1 MRKLLMAAVLSA
13 LAVQAHAA
21 TAPDTLAKV
30 MKNKELLVCSPGD
43 YKPFSFDNN
52 GRFEGI
58 DNDLAERL
66 AQSMGAKVKI
76 VKSSWPTL
84 IADFKSKCDLGVGGI
99 SIRPAW
105 TPSSPVRPG

>member
-43 YKPFSFDNN
+43 YKPSVLT
-52 GRFEGI
+52 I
-58 DNDLAERL
+58 TADLKASTTIWPNVWRKAWARESRL
-66 AQSMGAKVKI
+66 
-76 VKSSWPTL
+76 
-84 IADFKSKCDLGVGGI
+84 
-99 SIRPAW
+99 
-105 TPSSPVRPG
+105 